1 MKKILLIILLFLM
14 QQSFAQRRNKRN
26 DTLHLYKKVDTTYIE
41 NYRDLLNVKLIG
53 VVRTN
58 KFSIKD
64 NVSQSTLEY
73 GINTNANLGLGMSF
87 KGIGFEFQYN
97 PPGLNND
104 DYKYGKSKQIA
115 FATSANGRRFI
126 YDVYYRYNQGYHTT
140 STYKVPNDTL
150 FTMEHIYRPD
160 IKNTNIGAE
169 LVYVFNNKRFSSS
182 APYNLTQKQKKSAGS
197 LLLGTFGSLYV
208 INADSLI
215 FPDSV
220 KNNFNEE
227 VQFKDA
233 GSITW
238 GISCGYTY
246 TLLFG
251 KKKNWFV
258 NLYTLPGLAVQQYY
272 STNTFS
278 QQTHSNVAI
287 GASLQGRFSL
297 GYNRKN
303 YFIGISWT
311 KTSYFVDN
319 DKKSAL
325 SYSNGCFR
333 FYYGHRFDL
342 RKVLKKHL

>member
-1 MKKILLIILLFLM
+1 MTRLFLILFLVVSSH
-14 QQSFAQRRNKRN
+14 SFAFDRHKGK
-26 DTLHLYKKVDTTYIE
+26 DSLHIYKNIDTTYIE
-41 NYRDLLNVKLIG
+41 NYRDLLNAKLIG

-73 GINTNANLGLGMSF
+73 SINTNANLGVGMSF

-104 DYKYGKSKQIA
+104 DNTYGKSTQLA
-115 FATSANGRRFI
+115 FATNANGRRFI

-140 STYKVPNDTL
+140 GTYKVPNDTSFSYQYL
-150 FTMEHIYRPD
+150 YRPD
-160 IKNTNIGAE
+160 IKNTQLGGE

-197 LLLGTFGSLYV
+197 LLLGTFASFYA

-215 FPDSV
+215 FPDSI
-220 KNNFNEE
+220 KDNFNKE

-246 TLLFG
+246 TLIFG
-251 KKKNWFV
+251 RNWFV

-272 STNTFS
+272 STNAFS
-278 QQTHSNVAI
+278 QQTQSNVAI
-287 GASLQGRFSL
+287 GLSLHNRFSV

-303 YFIGISWT
+303 YFIGISWMNT
-311 KTSYFVDN
+311 TYVVDN
-319 DKKSAL
+319 DKKSSL
-325 SYSNGCFR
+325 NYKNGCFR

-342 RKVLKKHL
+342 RKVLKRRL